1 MTLALRPSP
10 PGEMRGSTPPKE
22 PPRRPQ
28 RERFVRPST
37 GVLLAVLTFWAWVMV
52 MVARG
57 TLRWDQLAVAALGT
71 ALAFG
76 PPRARLLFRGVFP
89 LGLGGLS
96 YDAMRFVEKVGL
108 SESTVHV
115 CDLRALELDWFGITS
130 GGQRMTIHDWVQ
142 PRATALGDVVCA
154 IPYGAFLFIV
164 IGYCVYLFVRDFD
177 SAQRFAWSFLV
188 VNLAGYVT
196 YHLWPAAPPWYF
208 HQHGCKVDLSTVASA
223 GPNLMRVDAMLGVPF
238 FAGIYGRAS
247 DVFGAFPSL
256 HVAYPTL
263 MIAAGWHLH
272 RALGRALLVLFLT
285 WMSIAAVYLDH
296 HWVIDIVAGIGY
308 GVAAAYA
315 ARRLSHFTAE
325 SSKVGC
331 VALPGPY
338 PARQGATRPVTARI
352 RRDFRG
358 SSNARWRAWRFRRWP
373 TCAARP
379 RCSTRS

>member
-10 PGEMRGSTPPKE
+10 PQETRGSTPPQAS
-22 PPRRPQ
+22 PPRPRD
-28 RERFVRPST
+28 RFVRPSAAAI
-37 GVLLAVLTFWAWVMV
+37 LAVLTFWGWVIV
-52 MVARG
+52 MAARG
-57 TLRWDQLAVAALGT
+57 TLRWDQVAVAALSA

-76 PPRARLLFRGVFP
+76 PPRARLLFRGLFP
-89 LGLGGLS
+89 LGLVGLL

-115 CDLRALELDWFGITS
+115 CDLRAHEVDWFGITS

-142 PRATALGDVVCA
+142 PRTTAFLDVVCA
-154 IPYGAFLFIV
+154 IPYGAFLFLV
-164 IGYCVYLFVRDFD
+164 IGYCGYLFVRDFD
-177 SAQRFAWSFLV
+177 AAQRFAWSFLV

-208 HQHGCKVDLSTVASA
+208 HQRGCTVDLSTVASA

-272 RALGRALLVLFLT
+272 RAFGRALLVLFLT

-296 HWVIDIVAGIGY
+296 HWVIDIMAGIGY

-315 ARRLSHFTAE
+315 ARRMAPLYGG

-338 PARQGATRPVTARI
+338 PARQRATDP
-352 RRDFRG
+352 
-358 SSNARWRAWRFRRWP
+358 
-373 TCAARP
+373 
-379 RCSTRS
+379 